1 MLNECQLESR
11 KSTLRLAWR
20 LQTELGPNIRVEAM
34 LVVTPTDNIHTYTNI
49 VKHGLWLLCRDQ
61 RTRQTINKPQ
71 TCKMLKTIKR
81 QINSRNMNSALKL
94 NQKLSLICCQ
104 LGGND
109 IFKSVQSAW
118 KRNRTYIVFNE
129 NTQNSI
135 FQQWI
140 KRCQQTLAPTW
151 VTSNKHSEHTD
162 FPFYLPHCEN
172 DDRTSLCN

>member
-49 VKHGLWLLCRDQ
+49 VTHGLWLLCRDQ

-118 KRNRTYIVFNE
+118 INWSTNCR
-129 NTQNSI
+129 
-135 FQQWI
+135 
-140 KRCQQTLAPTW
+140 PTW
-151 VTSNKHSEHTD
+151 VTTKETVHI
-162 FPFYLPHCEN
+162 
-172 DDRTSLCN
+172 

>member
-11 KSTLRLAWR
+11 KSTL
-20 LQTELGPNIRVEAM
+20 TSPNRTWPKYQSRGNACR
-34 LVVTPTDNIHTYTNI
+34 NAHRQHTYTNI
-49 VKHGLWLLCRDQ
+49 VTHGLWLLCRDQ